1 MNVFE
6 QTMKEMTPECLASI
20 LVKPAVVNGTDMYY
34 MTTSGQ
40 LFTFDKEGLQ
50 KAVDYQ
56 YQILMREIIQATK
69 ESDNK

>member
-1 MNVFE
+1 MNVFD
-6 QTMKEMTPECLASI
+6 QTMKEMTPECLASV
-20 LVKPAVVNGTDMYY
+20 LVKPVVINGTDLYY

-56 YQILMREIIQATK
+56 YQILMQEIPESSK
-69 ESDNK
+69 ELDNK

>member
-56 YQILMREIIQATK
+56 YQILMREITQVTK

>member
-6 QTMKEMTPECLASI
+6 QTMEEMTPECLASI

-56 YQILMREIIQATK
+56 YQILMREITQATK

>member
-1 MNVFE
+1 MNVFD
-6 QTMKEMTPECLASI
+6 QTMKEMTPECLASV
-20 LVKPAVVNGTDMYY
+20 LVKPVVINGTDLYY

-56 YQILMREIIQATK
+56 YQILMQEIPEASK
-69 ESDNK
+69 ELDNK

>member
-1 MNVFE
+1 MNVFD
-6 QTMKEMTPECLASI
+6 QTMKEMTPECFASV
-20 LVKPAVVNGTDMYY
+20 LVKPVVINGTDLYY

-56 YQILMREIIQATK
+56 YQILMQEIPEASK
-69 ESDNK
+69 EPDNK

>member
-1 MNVFE
+1 MNVFD
-6 QTMKEMTPECLASI
+6 QTMKEMTPEFLASV
-20 LVKPAVVNGTDMYY
+20 LVKPVVINGPDLYY

-56 YQILMREIIQATK
+56 YQILMQEIPEASK
-69 ESDNK
+69 EPDNK

>member
-1 MNVFE
+1 MNVFD
-6 QTMKEMTPECLASI
+6 QTMKEMTPECLASV
-20 LVKPAVVNGTDMYY
+20 LVKPVVINGTDLYC

-56 YQILMREIIQATK
+56 YQILMQEIPEASK
-69 ESDNK
+69 ELDNK

>member
-56 YQILMREIIQATK
+56 YQILMREITHATK

>member
-56 YQILMREIIQATK
+56 YQILMREITQPTK